1 VSGLTHTY
9 LYSTLIHDWC
19 FDPACFIG
27 VDGWG
32 VWSVFVWCSWFWGF
46 RLAFYN
52 SFYTCRVLHILIYIL
67 EVLVWDRVYLVGKV
81 SVRIWAFDVRCLY
94 LTHIRI
100 HIHILYIILLLY
112 TYILI
117 SYTLLLFSSSFF
129 LSNPSFPSPL
139 IRYLPNH
146 SLILLPSFLP
156 HLLPTPNHH
165 PIQYS
170 VFSISIGVR
179 ELTWIVLRYSTVF
192 HPRLVFVVILVGVYV
207 EMKESCLSWWKVV
220 GLERLMFW
228 MLFEIG

>member
-1 VSGLTHTY
+1 MSNYVRSV
-9 LYSTLIHDWC
+9 WKV
-19 FDPACFIG
+19 IG
-27 VDGWG
+27 E
-32 VWSVFVWCSWFWGF
+32 
-46 RLAFYN
+46 YP
-52 SFYTCRVLHILIYIL
+52 
-67 EVLVWDRVYLVGKV
+67 VLVYVLSLCD
-81 SVRIWAFDVRCLY
+81 AFDVRCILFLLLLLY
-94 LTHIRI
+94 I
-100 HIHILYIILLLY
+100 HIYYILLLY

-207 EMKESCLSWWKVV
+207 EMKESCLS
-220 GLERLMFW
+220 
-228 MLFEIG
+228 